1 MPLIKSAKKRLRQ
14 DEKKRIRNKAIR
26 NEVRNQVKKINKL
39 FLAGNIEEARRIQ
52 PEIIRLIDKI
62 VSKGI
67 WHKNKAARIKSRIAK
82 KLVSK

>member
-52 PEIIRLIDKI
+52 PEIVRLIDKTT
-62 VSKGI
+62 SKGI

>member
-52 PEIIRLIDKI
+52 PEIVRLIDKTA
-62 VSKGI
+62 SKGI

>member
-1 MPLIKSAKKRLRQ
+1 MPLIKSAKKRMRQ

-26 NEVRNQVKKINKL
+26 NEARNQVKKINKL
-39 FLAGNIEEARRIQ
+39 FLAGNIEEARKIQ
-52 PEIIRLIDKI
+52 PETVRLIDKTA
-62 VSKGI
+62 SKGI

>member
-39 FLAGNIEEARRIQ
+39 FLAGNIEEARKIQ
-52 PEIIRLIDKI
+52 PGIVRLIDKTA
-62 VSKGI
+62 SKGI